1 MSILWDIVCRPG
13 WFTIL
18 HSQSQIYSKTP
29 NQKCFSRLMK
39 CPEIIIKNRTWYTH
53 DFNEA
58 VGNNIGNSFHL
69 MMLLL
74 LVFNISIII
83 YFLWLLLSSTTIK
96 LSQFK
101 FPRNSQNF
109 FSVSK
114 PKRGTNIKDEVRVK
128 SNQIYELIT
137 DRSIRCFPS
146 K

>member
-1 MSILWDIVCRPG
+1 
-13 WFTIL
+13 
-18 HSQSQIYSKTP
+18 
-29 NQKCFSRLMK
+29 MK

-74 LVFNISIII
+74 LV
-83 YFLWLLLSSTTIK
+83 
-96 LSQFK
+96 
-101 FPRNSQNF
+101 
-109 FSVSK
+109 SK

-137 DRSIRCFPS
+137 DRSIRCLPS